1 MSSPARIRAD
11 ACPGVFATHD
21 AADGPLAR
29 VRLPGG
35 VVSAERLRVLASC
48 AEDLGDGD
56 VHLTSR
62 GNVQLRG
69 VTRPGLASRLT
80 AAGLL
85 PSPTHERVRNVLAS
99 PLSGVHG
106 GTADVRGLAGELDVA
121 LCAEPELAELPG
133 RFLFAFDDG
142 RGDVAGEGADV
153 CWRAVTSDAGTVLL
167 AGVDTGWSVARGE
180 AVAALLA
187 VAREFAAQ
195 RGTAWRIAEL
205 ADSTAVLPRG
215 PRSEPVDRPVR
226 VDPTVGPL
234 GDRGVGVAPRFGQ
247 LTAAQLRV
255 LASLAGH
262 ADLAGHA
269 GHAVVTPW
277 RSVVL
282 PDAAPDAVAR
292 LHAAGLSTDPAA
304 LEITAC
310 IGRPGCAK
318 SLADVRAD
326 AARLVPAGVRAHV
339 AGCARRCGRPSA
351 PHLDVVAEAGGYR
364 VGGRLLPASRLAESL
379 VRKEN
384 P

>member
-1 MSSPARIRAD
+1 MFSPARVRAD

-69 VTRPGLASRLT
+69 VTRPGLASRLM

-85 PSPTHERVRNVLAS
+85 PSPAHERVRNVLAS

-167 AGVDTGWSVARGE
+167 AGVDTGWSVPRGE
-180 AVAALLA
+180 AVGALLA
-187 VAREFAAQ
+187 VAREFAAR

-205 ADSTAVLPRG
+205 PDPTAVLPRG
-215 PRSEPVDRPVR
+215 PRSQPVERPVR

-234 GDRGVGVAPRFGQ
+234 GEHGVGVAPRFGQ

-255 LASLAGH
+255 LA
-262 ADLAGHA
+262 DLAD
-269 GHAVVTPW
+269 HAVVTPW
-277 RSVVL
+277 RSIVL
-282 PDAAPDAVAR
+282 PNPAPDAVAR
-292 LHAAGLSTDPAA
+292 LHAAGLSTDPAV

-339 AGCARRCGRPSA
+339 AGCARRCGRPSG

-364 VGGRLLPASRLAESL
+364 VGERLLPASRLADSL

>member
-1 MSSPARIRAD
+1 MSSPARVRAD

-69 VTRPGLASRLT
+69 VTRPGLASRLM

-121 LCAEPELAELPG
+121 LCAAPELAELPG

-167 AGVDTGWSVARGE
+167 AGVETGWFVPRGE
-180 AVAALLA
+180 AVAALLT
-187 VAREFAAQ
+187 VAREFAAR

-205 ADSTAVLPRG
+205 PDPTALLPRG
-215 PRSEPVDRPVR
+215 PRSEPVERPAR
-226 VDPTVGPL
+226 VDLTVGPL
-234 GDRGVGVAPRFGQ
+234 GDHGVGFAPRFGQ
-247 LTAAQLRV
+247 LTAAQLRA
-255 LASLAGH
+255 LADHTGL
-262 ADLAGHA
+262 A

-277 RSVVL
+277 RSIVL
-282 PDAAPDAVAR
+282 PDATPDAVAR
-292 LHAAGLSTDPAA
+292 LNTAGLSTDPAA

-364 VGGRLLPASRLAESL
+364 VGGRLLAASRLAESL

>member
-1 MSSPARIRAD
+1 MSSPARVRAD

-69 VTRPGLASRLT
+69 VTRPGLASRLM

-167 AGVDTGWSVARGE
+167 AGVDTGWSVPRGE
-180 AVAALLA
+180 AVGALLA
-187 VAREFAAQ
+187 VAREFAAR

-205 ADSTAVLPRG
+205 PDPTAVLPRG
-215 PRSEPVDRPVR
+215 PRSQPVERPVR

-234 GDRGVGVAPRFGQ
+234 GEHGVGVAPRFGQ

-255 LASLAGH
+255 LA
-262 ADLAGHA
+262 DLAD
-269 GHAVVTPW
+269 HAVVTPW
-277 RSVVL
+277 RSIVL
-282 PDAAPDAVAR
+282 PNPAPDAVAR
-292 LHAAGLSTDPAA
+292 LHAAGLSTDPAV

-339 AGCARRCGRPSA
+339 AGCARRCGRPSG

-364 VGGRLLPASRLAESL
+364 VGERLLPASRLADSW

>member
-1 MSSPARIRAD
+1 MSSPARVRAD

-48 AEDLGDGD
+48 AEDFGDGD

-69 VTRPGLASRLT
+69 VRRPGLASRLM

-167 AGVDTGWSVARGE
+167 AGVDTGWSVPRDE

-205 ADSTAVLPRG
+205 PDPTVLLPRG
-215 PRSEPVDRPVR
+215 SRAEPVERPVR

-234 GDRGVGVAPRFGQ
+234 GDHGVGVLPRFGQ
-247 LTAAQLRV
+247 LTAAQLRI
-255 LASLAGH
+255 L
-262 ADLAGHA
+262 ADLADL
-269 GHAVVTPW
+269 AVVTPW
-277 RSVVL
+277 RSIVL

-292 LHAAGLSTDPAA
+292 LHAAGLGTDPAA

-339 AGCARRCGRPSA
+339 AGCARRCGRPSG

-364 VGGRLLPASRLAESL
+364 VGGRLLAASRLADSL

>member
-1 MSSPARIRAD
+1 MSSPARVRAD

-69 VTRPGLASRLT
+69 VTGPGLASRLM

-106 GTADVRGLAGELDVA
+106 GTADVRGLAGELDLA

-167 AGVDTGWSVARGE
+167 AGADTGWSVPRGE

-187 VAREFAAQ
+187 VAREFAAR

-205 ADSTAVLPRG
+205 PDPTAVLPLG
-215 PRSEPVDRPVR
+215 PRSAPIERPVR

-255 LASLAGH
+255 LAGLAH
-262 ADLAGHA
+262 
-269 GHAVVTPW
+269 HAVVTPW
-277 RSVVL
+277 RSIVL

-339 AGCARRCGRPSA
+339 AGCARRCGRPSG

>member
-1 MSSPARIRAD
+1 MSSPARVRAD

-35 VVSAERLRVLASC
+35 VASAERLRVLASC
-48 AEDLGDGD
+48 AEDHGDGD

-69 VTRPGLASRLT
+69 VTRPGLASRLM

-167 AGVDTGWSVARGE
+167 AGVDTGWSVPRDE

-205 ADSTAVLPRG
+205 PDPTVLLPRG
-215 PRSEPVDRPVR
+215 SRAQPVDRPVS

-234 GDRGVGVAPRFGQ
+234 GDHGVGVAPRFGQ
-247 LTAAQLRV
+247 LTAAQLRI
-255 LASLAGH
+255 L
-262 ADLAGHA
+262 ADLADL
-269 GHAVVTPW
+269 AVVTPW
-277 RSVVL
+277 RSIVL

-339 AGCARRCGRPSA
+339 AGCARRCGRPSG

-364 VGGRLLPASRLAESL
+364 VGGHLLAASRLADSL

>member
-1 MSSPARIRAD
+1 MSSPARVRAD

-69 VTRPGLASRLT
+69 VTRPGLASRLM

-167 AGVDTGWSVARGE
+167 AGVDTGWSVPRGE
-180 AVAALLA
+180 AVGALLA
-187 VAREFAAQ
+187 VAREFAAR

-205 ADSTAVLPRG
+205 PDPTAVLPRG
-215 PRSEPVDRPVR
+215 PRSQPGERPVR
-226 VDPTVGPL
+226 VDPTGGPL
-234 GDRGVGVAPRFGQ
+234 GDHGVGVAPRFGQ

-255 LASLAGH
+255 LA
-262 ADLAGHA
+262 DLAD
-269 GHAVVTPW
+269 HAVVTPW
-277 RSVVL
+277 RSIVL
-282 PDAAPDAVAR
+282 PNPAPDAVAR
-292 LHAAGLSTDPAA
+292 LHAAGLSTDPAV

-339 AGCARRCGRPSA
+339 AGCARRCGRPSG

-364 VGGRLLPASRLAESL
+364 VGERLLPASRLADSW